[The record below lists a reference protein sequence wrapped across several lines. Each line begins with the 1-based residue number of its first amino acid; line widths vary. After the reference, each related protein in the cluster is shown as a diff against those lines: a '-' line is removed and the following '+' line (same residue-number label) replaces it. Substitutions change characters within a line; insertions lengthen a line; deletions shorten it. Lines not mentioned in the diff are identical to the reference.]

1 MRAARATISQI
12 GKHLT
17 QSNASND
24 TAMWQWESEIKKVKR
39 VLNQSYGETKNEN
52 TALRATSDS
61 SQVCF
66 VHLHHHERHLNCQM
80 GHHSELSPVGWNS
93 AQSKCSAEVLE
104 GQLVSFVPSS
114 SAGHGCTLVCMN
126 ITC

>member
-1 MRAARATISQI
+1 
-12 GKHLT
+12 
-17 QSNASND
+17 
-24 TAMWQWESEIKKVKR
+24 
-39 VLNQSYGETKNEN
+39 
-52 TALRATSDS
+52 
-61 SQVCF
+61 
-66 VHLHHHERHLNCQM
+66 M

-126 ITC
+126 ITCWRMTVRSVALAWASTRMRRLLRQLHAVPSVRRSCSLMMPDRSSVRWSDVQVASSDC

>member
-1 MRAARATISQI
+1 
-12 GKHLT
+12 
-17 QSNASND
+17 
-24 TAMWQWESEIKKVKR
+24 
-39 VLNQSYGETKNEN
+39 
-52 TALRATSDS
+52 
-61 SQVCF
+61 
-66 VHLHHHERHLNCQM
+66 M

-126 ITC
+126 ITCWRMTVRSVVLAWASTHAQAIEAATRRTQC